1 MFCSLCLIMGIICLP
16 LLLHDCLF
24 LAMCF
29 SSFLIDILFF
39 LSAAQ
44 SKYTWNKIL
53 ILKCSWTKPNA
64 SSARLFVFTPLDVQ
78 FWDSNISDENVK
90 LFCTC
95 SCQIACKPATQEQ
108 SWHQISECSLRWK
121 KKTGPVFS
129 CWCCDFRVWN
139 RGGKKKWRAAVWS
152 VCLIYMRNKK
162 AYQFLSLSHPFTR
175 PASTTLLMILCIIQ
189 KQFGRLHFRRKKK
202 LSR

>member
-1 MFCSLCLIMGIICLP
+1 MLLDKTQCIICP
-16 LLLHDCLF
+16 F
-24 LAMCF
+24 VCF
-29 SSFLIDILFF
+29 YTSWRSILRF
-39 LSAAQ
+39 
-44 SKYTWNKIL
+44 KYFWW
-53 ILKCSWTKPNA
+53 KCEIVLYMFMSDRMQTSNTGAKLTSDFWM
-64 SSARLFVFTPLDVQ
+64 Q
-78 FWDSNISDENVK
+78 FEV
-90 LFCTC
+90 
-95 SCQIACKPATQEQ
+95 E
-108 SWHQISECSLRWK
+108 

-202 LSR
+202 